1 MWPEFN
7 RKVTRV
13 LQVQKQITNSLET
26 SITTTSIQLASD
38 QYYKEVQDV

>member
-13 LQVQKQITNSLET
+13 PKVQKQITNSLET
-26 SITTTSIQLASD
+26 SIISTSTQLASD
-38 QYYKEVQDV
+38 

>member
-13 LQVQKQITNSLET
+13 LQVQKQIENSLET
-26 SITTTSIQLASD
+26 IIINYCSNKVIISTNTQLASD
-38 QYYKEVQDV
+38 

>member
-13 LQVQKQITNSLET
+13 LKVQKQIENSLET
-26 SITTTSIQLASD
+26 TITNYCSNKVIISTNTWLALD
-38 QYYKEVQDV
+38 

>member
-13 LQVQKQITNSLET
+13 PQVQKQIENSLENNISNYCSNKVIIST
-26 SITTTSIQLASD
+26 STQLASH
-38 QYYKEVQDV
+38 